1 MTWYSPPSRLVNH
14 HDKHGSR
21 SYSCSWL
28 SFLHPVEWRLFSLR
42 LLSETTAL
50 LVSQEPEDSDA
61 GAGCDPD
68 SNLLALFRDELLP
81 Q

>member
-1 MTWYSPPSRLVNH
+1 M
-14 HDKHGSR
+14 
-21 SYSCSWL
+21 
-28 SFLHPVEWRLFSLR
+28 R